1 MVFNKMLKTVVEN
14 SLLQL
19 KSVENPVE
27 IVENYGNFKSLRNVE
42 NQLCLKKR
50 TSNVWNFHVIA

>member
-27 IVENYGNFKSLRNVE
+27 FVENYGNFKSLRNVE

-50 TSNVWNFHVIA
+50 TSNV